1 VFLFVAIFKGE
12 LMDYLLTEE
21 QKMLREMVAKFA
33 KEKIAPVA
41 SENERNHRFP
51 WDIIREAGEL
61 GLMGIAYPQEYGGA
75 GMDFVS
81 YFLAIEEISRWCAS
95 TGVIISAHSSLVCD
109 PIYRFGTEEQKRK
122 YLPDLLSGRKIGSF
136 SLTEAQAGSDAGNTK
151 TTAIKSGNKWI
162 LNGSKLFATN
172 GAEADIFVLIA
183 STDPG
188 KKTKGVSAFIVEKDM
203 PGYRIGKVER
213 KLGIRASS
221 TAEIILENVEVPE
234 ENLLGELNQG
244 FKVAMVTL
252 DGGRLGIAAQALG
265 IARACLEDSVKYAKE
280 RVQFDQPIA
289 NFQAIQWMLAD
300 MWMEYEA
307 ARLLTWRASV
317 LKDRGL
323 PYTAEAAMAKLKAS
337 EVAMD
342 AARKAVQIHGGYGYT
357 EDFNVERYYR
367 DAKITEIYEG
377 TSEIQRLVI
386 SRHLLK

>member
-151 TTAIKSGNKWI
+151 TTAVKSGNKWI

-386 SRHLLK
+386 SRHILK

>member
-1 VFLFVAIFKGE
+1 
-12 LMDYLLTEE
+12 MDYLLTEE
-21 QKMLREMVAKFA
+21 QKMLKEMVAKFA

-51 WDIIREAGEL
+51 SEIIREAGEL

-122 YLPDLLSGRKIGSF
+122 YLPDLLSGKKIGSF

-151 TTAIKSGNKWI
+151 TTAIKNGNKWI
-162 LNGSKLFATN
+162 LNGSKLFSTN

-183 STDPG
+183 LTDPG
-188 KKTKGVSAFIVEKDM
+188 KKTRGVSAFIVEKNM
-203 PGYRIGKVER
+203 PGYRIGKIER
-213 KLGIRASS
+213 KLGIRSSS
-221 TAEIILENVEVPE
+221 TAEIILENVEVSE
-234 ENLLGELNQG
+234 ENLLGEVNQG
-244 FKVAMVTL
+244 FKIAMVTL

-265 IARACLEDSVKYAKE
+265 IARACLEDSIKYSKE
-280 RVQFDQPIA
+280 RIQFDQPIA
-289 NFQAIQWMLAD
+289 NFQALQWMMAD
-300 MWMEYEA
+300 MWMEYNSA
-307 ARLLTWRASV
+307 WLLTWRASV
-317 LKDRGL
+317 LKDKGL
-323 PYTAEAAMAKLKAS
+323 PYTVEAAMAKLKAS

-342 AARKAVQIHGGYGYT
+342 AARKAIQIHGGYGYT

-377 TSEIQRLVI
+377 TSEIQRLI
-386 SRHLLK
+386 IARHLLK